1 MSAQTR
7 VRCFLG
13 IFIRAGRTAFRAVRK
28 LLAVRRVLLGEEVL
42 LVGGNLR
49 QVLLASLNGSRN
61 GCETFTLGQFVRARR
76 CGALVAVGI
85 EGVDTL
91 TIGIVSFGGSVR
103 HHQIITVAG
112 FKKLNKTLSVVQEV
126 VSGIVGKGLGVVD

>member
-1 MSAQTR
+1 MRLVVACEFQAPE
-7 VRCFLG
+7 VG
-13 IFIRAGRTAFRAVRK
+13 EVG
-28 LLAVRRVLLGEEVL
+28 LLAVRLVLLREEVL

-49 QVLLASLNGSRN
+49 QVLLAGCDRGSY
-61 GCETFTLGQFVRARR
+61 GCEALALSQFVRARR